1 MKALLVAREAEADL
15 DEIWSFIDSRERSPQ
30 RADSVINE
38 LAQHFVV
45 IASAPSI
52 GRRQDHIEPGMRSLP
67 VGNYLVYYRETGE
80 HVLIMRVVHAARS
93 TRKVFGVD

>member
-15 DEIWSFIDSRERSPQ
+15 DEIWSFIDRREDSPS
-30 RADSVINE
+30 RADSVVSE
-38 LAQHFVV
+38 LAQRFVV

-52 GRRQDHIEPGMRSLP
+52 GKRQDHIEPGMRSLP
-67 VGNYLVYYRETGE
+67 VGNYVVYYRETGE

-93 TRKVFGVD
+93 KRNIFGVD